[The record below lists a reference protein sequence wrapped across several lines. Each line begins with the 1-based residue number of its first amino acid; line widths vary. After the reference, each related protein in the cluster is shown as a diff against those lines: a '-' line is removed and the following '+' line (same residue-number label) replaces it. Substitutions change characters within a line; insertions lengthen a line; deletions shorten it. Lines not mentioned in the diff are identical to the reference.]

1 MAKMFPPVREILGDD
16 VPLAERLVY
25 ESLEHLPNE
34 YIIFHSVQW
43 TKQHKN
49 RNFTWK
55 ENDFVIFHP
64 KHGII
69 VMEIKGGL
77 IKCQDGVM
85 YQQNKKSGEWNRIKE
100 GSDPYT
106 QAKNGM
112 FYYRELFESRIRNM
126 TERLPFMIAVWFPGA
141 KIGSETKLPSNYK
154 EIEYAILDSD
164 NLDAVSKKPLDKVMK
179 GIYQHYGA
187 HNYVD
192 LSEAEEKMIIDTIA
206 PDFHLIPSP
215 SIIKV
220 DLDRQFIRLSNEQN
234 GLLDYIEEQGLA
246 TIQGAAGTGKTV
258 VALEAAKRFA
268 DQGRKVL
275 FLCYNSFLYDHLR
288 NDCAH
293 ENVYYC
299 NIHTLAARYTIEN
312 ILVEKN
318 RIAAIESI
326 NPEQFEYDDI
336 IIDEA
341 QDLEDAEI
349 MHLKMIVE
357 LKEGH
362 FFAFYD
368 KNQIVLKRETP
379 KWIDKSECKLVLTRN
394 CRNTYEIACTAYNVI
409 DTEVKQ
415 KLNTITG
422 VKPSI
427 CFATSDSE
435 ALDRLEKL
443 ISFYMNEENGYNE
456 NEITILSLTSEQK
469 SFLREQKRIGK
480 YLLTRERDGKHIFIT
495 TAKKFKGLE
504 GKVIIIIDI
513 DRNSFNDDQQKRNF
527 YVACSRAT
535 HRLSLFINADPEHM
549 REIADAIPGK
559 GFKDQAKI
567 VMKTKT
573 KKWEPT

>member
-34 YIIFHSVQW
+34 YIVFHSVQW

-49 RNFTWK
+49 KNFTWK
-55 ENDFVIFHP
+55 ENDFVIVHP
-64 KHGII
+64 KRGII
-69 VMEIKGGL
+69 VMEVKGGL
-77 IKCQDGVM
+77 IKCQNGVM
-85 YQQNKKSGEWNRIKE
+85 YQQNQKTGEWNQIKE

-106 QAKNGM
+106 QAKKGM
-112 FYYRELFESRIRNM
+112 FYYREVFEPKIFNM
-126 TERLPFMIAVWFPGA
+126 VERLPFMTAVWFPGA
-141 KIGSETKLPSNYK
+141 KIGPETQLPSNYK
-154 EIEYAILDSD
+154 EIEFAILDSED
-164 NLDAVSKKPLDKVMK
+164 LEAVSQVSIEKVLRR
-179 GIYQHYGA
+179 IYQHYGA
-187 HNYVD
+187 ANYID
-192 LSEAEEKMIIDTIA
+192 LSNDEVKLIIDTIA

-215 SIIKV
+215 SIVKV
-220 DLDRQFIRLSNEQN
+220 DLDRQFLRLSNEQS
-234 GLLDYIEEQGLA
+234 GLLDYIEEQGFA

-268 DQGRKVL
+268 DQNRKVL
-275 FLCYNSFLYDHLR
+275 FLCYNSFLYEHLR
-288 NDCAH
+288 DDCAH
-293 ENVYYC
+293 ENVDYR
-299 NIHTLAARYTIEN
+299 NIHALAARYTTEDV
-312 ILVEKN
+312 LVEKN
-318 RIAAIESI
+318 RVAAIESI
-326 NPEQFEYDDI
+326 DPEQFEYDDI

-341 QDLEDAEI
+341 QDLEDAEV
-349 MHLKMIVE
+349 MHLKMIAE
-357 LKEGH
+357 LREGH

-409 DTEVKQ
+409 DAEVKQ
-415 KLNTITG
+415 RLNAITG

-427 CFATSDSE
+427 CFAGSDSE
-435 ALDRLEKL
+435 AMDRLEKL
-443 ISFYMNEENGYNE
+443 ISFYMNDENGYKE
-456 NEITILSLTSEQK
+456 NEITILSLVSEKK
-469 SFLREQKRIGK
+469 SFLRERDKIGK
-480 YLLTRERDGKHIFIT
+480 YSFTRERDGEHIFVT

-535 HRLSLFINADPEHM
+535 HRLSLFINADAEQM
-549 REIADAIPGK
+549 KEIADVIPGK

-573 KKWEPT
+573 KKWEPI